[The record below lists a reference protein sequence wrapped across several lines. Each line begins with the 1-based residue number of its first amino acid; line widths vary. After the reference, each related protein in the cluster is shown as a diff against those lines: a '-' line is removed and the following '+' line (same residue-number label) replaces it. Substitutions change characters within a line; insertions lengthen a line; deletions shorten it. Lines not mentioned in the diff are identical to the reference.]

1 MDGYRQTLLGR
12 ALADALQDIE
22 KELSGDNSDAN
33 TAVLEMDGDLLFS
46 LFDEAMQLELLDKR
60 CKDQEKPIKTFTHD
74 SLELTGQVT
83 AFNRF
88 MDDWSVL
95 VRMRSQ
101 DIELNHVVA
110 VLDLPEQRHQHE
122 EEQLAWSRTSRGLRS
137 SKTTRDFSWNGS
149 MLSSTIKNS
158 VRKAAVASTL
168 TRGMAAAASSTKEV
182 EEIGGFGQMTQPKLQ
197 LFGLHARYANALY
210 SVAAKQNQLESV
222 EKELLTI
229 EETIAKEPN
238 FASFLHDP
246 TIARASKKEDIAK
259 VMEKAKFS
267 KPVAGLFEVLADNGR
282 LPDAAGVISAFKKL
296 MGAYRGEVQAK
307 VTSADPLTKT
317 QLDQVKKALGAR
329 VEKNEKLLLETVV
342 DPEILGGLKVQIGNY
357 FIDLSLATKIDK
369 INTLLANSS
378 QQ

>member
-95 VRMRSQ
+95 
-101 DIELNHVVA
+101 
-110 VLDLPEQRHQHE
+110 
-122 EEQLAWSRTSRGLRS
+122 LAWSRTSRGLRS

>member
-95 VRMRSQ
+95 
-101 DIELNHVVA
+101 
-110 VLDLPEQRHQHE
+110 
-122 EEQLAWSRTSRGLRS
+122 
-137 SKTTRDFSWNGS
+137 TTRDFSWNGS

-158 VRKAAVASTL
+158 VRKAVVDPTL

-282 LPDAAGVISAFKKL
+282 LPDAAAVISAFKKL

>member
-60 CKDQEKPIKTFTHD
+60 CKDQEKPIKT
-74 SLELTGQVT
+74 
-83 AFNRF
+83 
-88 MDDWSVL
+88 
-95 VRMRSQ
+95 
-101 DIELNHVVA
+101 
-110 VLDLPEQRHQHE
+110 
-122 EEQLAWSRTSRGLRS
+122 
-137 SKTTRDFSWNGS
+137 WNGS

>member
-74 SLELTGQVT
+74 SLELTG
-83 AFNRF
+83 
-88 MDDWSVL
+88 
-95 VRMRSQ
+95 
-101 DIELNHVVA
+101 
-110 VLDLPEQRHQHE
+110 
-122 EEQLAWSRTSRGLRS
+122 
-137 SKTTRDFSWNGS
+137 WNGS

-158 VRKAAVASTL
+158 VRKAAVAPTL

>member
-1 MDGYRQTLLGR
+1 
-12 ALADALQDIE
+12 
-22 KELSGDNSDAN
+22 
-33 TAVLEMDGDLLFS
+33 
-46 LFDEAMQLELLDKR
+46 
-60 CKDQEKPIKTFTHD
+60 
-74 SLELTGQVT
+74 
-83 AFNRF
+83 
-88 MDDWSVL
+88 
-95 VRMRSQ
+95 
-101 DIELNHVVA
+101 
-110 VLDLPEQRHQHE
+110 
-122 EEQLAWSRTSRGLRS
+122 
-137 SKTTRDFSWNGS
+137 

-168 TRGMAAAASSTKEV
+168 TRGMAAAASSTKE
-182 EEIGGFGQMTQPKLQ
+182 MTQPKLQ

-267 KPVAGLFEVLADNGR
+267 KPVLADNGR

-329 VEKNEKLLLETVV
+329 VEKNEKLLLETV
-342 DPEILGGLKVQIGNY
+342 QIGNY

>member
-83 AFNRF
+83 AFNR
-88 MDDWSVL
+88 
-95 VRMRSQ
+95 
-101 DIELNHVVA
+101 
-110 VLDLPEQRHQHE
+110 
-122 EEQLAWSRTSRGLRS
+122 
-137 SKTTRDFSWNGS
+137 WNGS